1 MNKTEIN
8 ETVKNIRELKRMREE
23 IEAEIS
29 AEEDRIKEEMNR
41 TSNYTI
47 MGDDYKVT
55 YTEVTSTRI
64 DTAALKKALPDV
76 VEKFTKTSTTR
87 RFCIA

>member
-1 MNKTEIN
+1 MNKTEIS

>member
-1 MNKTEIN
+1 MNKAEIN

-47 MGDDYKVT
+47 TGDDYKVT

>member
-1 MNKTEIN
+1 MNRNEIS
-8 ETVKNIRELKRMREE
+8 ETVKNIRELKRMKEE

-47 MGDDYKVT
+47 TGDDYKVT

-64 DTAALKKALPDV
+64 DTAALKKALPEV

>member
-1 MNKTEIN
+1 MNKAEIN

-23 IEAEIS
+23 IEAEIT
-29 AEEDRIKEEMNR
+29 AEEDRIKAEMNR

>member
-1 MNKTEIN
+1 MNRNEIN
-8 ETVKNIRELKRMREE
+8 EAVKTIRELKRMREE
-23 IEAEIS
+23 LEAEIS

-41 TSNYTI
+41 TSIHTI
-47 MGDDYKVT
+47 LGDDYKVT

>member
-1 MNKTEIN
+1 MNKAEIN

-23 IEAEIS
+23 IEAEIT

-47 MGDDYKVT
+47 TGDDYKVT
-55 YTEVTSTRI
+55 YTEVKNTRI

-76 VEKFTKTSTTR
+76 VEKFTKTSTIR
-87 RFCIA
+87 RFCIV

>member
-1 MNKTEIN
+1 MNRTEIS
-8 ETVKNIRELKRMREE
+8 EAVKNIRELKRMREE
-23 IEAEIS
+23 IEAEIT

-55 YTEVTSTRI
+55 YNEVTSTRI
-64 DTAALKKALPDV
+64 DTTALKKALPDV
-76 VEKFTKTSTTR
+76 VERFSKTTTTR

>member
-1 MNKTEIN
+1 MNKAEIN

-29 AEEDRIKEEMNR
+29 AEEDRIKAEMNR

-47 MGDDYKVT
+47 TGDDYKVT

>member
-1 MNKTEIN
+1 MNKAEIN

-23 IEAEIS
+23 IEAEIT

-47 MGDDYKVT
+47 TGDDYKVT
-55 YTEVTSTRI
+55 YTEVTSSRI

>member
-1 MNKTEIN
+1 MNKSEIN

-47 MGDDYKVT
+47 TGDDYKVT

>member
-1 MNKTEIN
+1 MNRTEIN
-8 ETVKNIRELKRMREE
+8 EAVKNIRELKRMREE

-29 AEEDRIKEEMNR
+29 AEEDRIKDEMNR

-55 YTEVTSTRI
+55 YNEVTSTRI
-64 DTAALKKALPDV
+64 DTTALKKALPDV
-76 VEKFTKTSTTR
+76 VERFSKTTTTR

>member
-1 MNKTEIN
+1 MNKAEIN
-8 ETVKNIRELKRMREE
+8 ETVKTIRELKRMREE

-29 AEEDRIKEEMNR
+29 AEEDRIKAEMNR

-47 MGDDYKVT
+47 TGDDYKVT
-55 YTEVTSTRI
+55 YTEVTSSRI

-76 VEKFTKTSTTR
+76 VEKFTKTSTSR

>member
-1 MNKTEIN
+1 MNRNEIN
-8 ETVKNIRELKRMREE
+8 ETVKNIRELKRMKEE
-23 IEAEIS
+23 IESEIA

-47 MGDDYKVT
+47 TGDDYKVT

-76 VEKFTKTSTTR
+76 VEKFSKTSTTR

>member
-47 MGDDYKVT
+47 TGDDYKVT

>member
-1 MNKTEIN
+1 MNKTEIS

-76 VEKFTKTSTTR
+76 AERFSKTSTSR

>member
-1 MNKTEIN
+1 MSRTDIN
-8 ETVKNIRELKRMREE
+8 ETVKTIRELKRMREE
-23 IEAEIS
+23 LEAEITA
-29 AEEDRIKEEMNR
+29 AEDLIKAEMNR

-47 MGDDYKVT
+47 TGDDYKVT
-55 YTEVTSTRI
+55 WNEVTSSRV

-76 VEKFTKTSTTR
+76 VEKFTKTTTSR